1 MEQNYYKMEEKK
13 LKSKISINLL
23 GRILT
28 VFIIILISLISFVG
42 IYVTNLNNMENVI
55 PKFSLGMD
63 LDGWRNIVINVN
75 DGTETKKYDADGNL
89 VTDDDSDSSENTSE
103 NTETTSETDSSE
115 ENITTVEEPINAP
128 EILTQENY
136 ETVKNIIIDRL
147 DYLNVEDYLLRLDED
162 TGRIN
167 IDVPEDSNTDYI
179 AQYVITKG
187 DFKVLDEDTNE
198 VLLTNGDVKEAIVQY
213 GTTTSGT
220 TVYLSIQLNDEGTEK
235 LKNISN
241 TYVETTDENGNTTTK
256 KIKMTLDDETI
267 ISTYFQE
274 EVDNGLIQ
282 LSVGT
287 ATNTSDLQTYLRQAS
302 NIAVF
307 LNTDPMPITYE
318 MEINRF
324 VFSDITL
331 ESLKIVIIVLIAI
344 EAVLLIFMV
353 IKYRTNGL
361 LGLFVNVGFIA
372 ILLLAIRY
380 ANVEITLSGI
390 VAIILS
396 AIIEYVTTMWV
407 LNIYKTT
414 NKNDLKRKLA
424 DFSKN
429 FVIAIIPLTILA
441 ITFALVKWQ
450 ELDSLGMVFFWAILI
465 MLIYNAIILLIKL
478 FKPVETKKNKGKSK
492 KETKKVKKDKKANK
506 EREAK

>member
-42 IYVTNLNNMENVI
+42 IYVTNLNKMENVI
-55 PKFSLGMD
+55 QKFSLGME

-198 VLLTNGDVKEAIVQY
+198 VLLTNADVKEAIVQY

-287 ATNTSDLQTYLRQAS
+287 ATNTLQYS
-302 NIAVF
+302 
-307 LNTDPMPITYE
+307 
-318 MEINRF
+318 
-324 VFSDITL
+324 
-331 ESLKIVIIVLIAI
+331 
-344 EAVLLIFMV
+344 
-353 IKYRTNGL
+353 
-361 LGLFVNVGFIA
+361 
-372 ILLLAIRY
+372 
-380 ANVEITLSGI
+380 
-390 VAIILS
+390 
-396 AIIEYVTTMWV
+396 
-407 LNIYKTT
+407 
-414 NKNDLKRKLA
+414 
-424 DFSKN
+424 
-429 FVIAIIPLTILA
+429 
-441 ITFALVKWQ
+441 
-450 ELDSLGMVFFWAILI
+450 
-465 MLIYNAIILLIKL
+465 
-478 FKPVETKKNKGKSK
+478 
-492 KETKKVKKDKKANK
+492 
-506 EREAK
+506 